1 MSSIDW
7 SKSGQDKALEFI
19 DKDMLVSASAGS
31 GKTTVM
37 VEKILRYLEKG
48 DITKLLVLTF
58 TNASAADMREKLS
71 ERLSERA
78 RVGDNSAHYKKQ
90 LSLMPFA
97 YIGTIDSICG
107 QIYKRYFEEIGLPP
121 TLEVLSEEEKEALVN
136 TALEEVFSD
145 CIKSDNADFRAV
157 YSIYGDARGFEKLKE
172 PLKKIL
178 QFLSSQERPQS
189 FLELAEQEAGKPF
202 LETKAV
208 KELIAVE
215 RKRYG
220 LFENVVFEFQKELKD
235 MGFDAKQQAKYE
247 AKLAE
252 LDERAYVLVHSDD
265 EIIFST
271 MRSGVDF
278 KVDLPRSSKK
288 YEPEQLDFHNR
299 LRDFHKHFRDAYR
312 KLRDDVFGLRG
323 TTQEETENNLRLV
336 KQIVNVVKLTREKY
350 DELKREEGKCDFEDV
365 ERSAL
370 RIFENESIAEEFR
383 NSIDYIFLDE
393 YQDTNRLQ
401 EAIFKK
407 ISRGNLF
414 MVGDVKQAIY
424 GFREAEPQIFI
435 DKRQRYLS
443 GADGKNVPLNK
454 NFRSEQ
460 AVLSFIDTVFSEIM
474 SYDFGGVDYREESRF
489 GEAGLKVNANGN
501 SPAVEVAFF
510 EEEKVKGDAEIK
522 VYSVKNGER
531 DQEPTLREDCYI
543 AEKIAEI
550 VGHDTLFDRRLGR
563 ERPIEYGDIC
573 ILYRARKGATGLK
586 KVFKERGIPFV
597 AEGFEEDNLNQDVEA
612 INCYLRVIDNPLQD
626 VYLTGAMLSHFG
638 GFTELELAEIR
649 KEHLSCKYFHEA
661 VEAYEG
667 ELKER
672 VDAFY
677 SKLSYYCDLS
687 ALVDVPTLVET
698 LMTESGYLSALLAE
712 GKLERIENY
721 NAFVHAVR
729 GKKMATSLRSYVDFL
744 DSGAEL
750 KIPSA
755 IKVSDAVTL
764 MTIHSSKG
772 LEFPVVFVP
781 NMNRKFNP
789 SRENRVVVD
798 SRYGIGIPTFDEAL
812 GEYAGNVRSKA
823 INLGISRKEKQEALR
838 LMYVAFTRARYRL
851 YVTGTG
857 AIDDLGLMIA
867 EGANSFMDW
876 ILFAE
881 ALNKDVKIKRFY
893 VEEREPET
901 EKAEE
906 PMLAPEGAKISLKVE
921 NMTKTATET
930 EPLSFLEY
938 PYLEATAISN
948 KYTVTALNVREQE
961 DEPYIP
967 SLETQNVEKG
977 VAYHKVMELIDFDLD
992 SFDEVKSFVLG
1003 LEESGEIEN
1012 GVVNPAVVLK
1022 TLRHPLFEKIKKG
1035 TLLREQEFIY
1045 YAPACEVLEGVR
1057 AKDFVLVQGVMDL
1070 VAEGEENVLV
1080 DYKVSGAPVEVLRK
1094 RYRTQIELYARAY
1107 EEMTGKRLAHKA
1119 VFVLNRGEV
1128 IEF

>member
-58 TNASAADMREKLS
+58 TNASAADMREKLT
-71 ERLSERA
+71 ERLSEMA
-78 RVGDNSAHYKKQ
+78 RLGDNATHYKKQ

-107 QIYKRYFEEIGLPP
+107 QIYKRYFEELGLPP
-121 TLEVLSEEEKEALVN
+121 TLEVLSEEEKDALVN
-136 TALEEVFSD
+136 TALEEVFAT

-172 PLKKIL
+172 PLKKLL

-189 FLELAEQEAGKPF
+189 FLELAEIEVGKPF
-202 LETKAV
+202 LETVAV
-208 KELIAVE
+208 RELIAVE

-220 LFENVVFEFQKELKD
+220 LFENVIFEFQKELKK

-247 AKLAE
+247 AKLDE
-252 LDERAYVLVHSDD
+252 LGERTYVLVHSDD
-265 EIIFST
+265 EIIFNT

-278 KVDLPRSSKK
+278 NVDLPRSSKK
-288 YEPEQLDFHNR
+288 YEPEQMEFHNR
-299 LRDFHKHFRDAYR
+299 LRDFHKSFRESFR
-312 KLRDDVFGLRG
+312 KLRDGVFGLRG
-323 TTQEETENNLRLV
+323 TSQEDTENNLRLV
-336 KQIVNVVKLTREKY
+336 KQIINVVKMTREKY
-350 DELKREEGKCDFEDV
+350 DDLKREEGKCDFEDV
-365 ERSAL
+365 ERATL

-474 SYDFGGVDYREESRF
+474 SYDFGGVDYKEESRF
-489 GEAGLKVNANGN
+489 GEAGLKVNSNGEA
-501 SPAVEVAFF
+501 PEVEVAFF
-510 EEEKVKGDAEIK
+510 EKENIASEEKIK

-531 DQEPTLREDCYI
+531 NQESTKREDCYI
-543 AEKIAEI
+543 AEKIIEM
-550 VGHDTLFDRRLGR
+550 VGNDTMFDRKLGKS
-563 ERPIEYGDIC
+563 RPIEYGDIC
-573 ILYRARKGATGLK
+573 ILYRARNGAKGLK

-626 VYLTGAMLSHFG
+626 VYLTGAMLSYFG
-638 GFTELELAEIR
+638 GFSENDLAEIR
-649 KEHLSCKYFHEA
+649 KHNMTLKYFHEA
-661 VEAYEG
+661 VAVYEG

-672 VDAFY
+672 VDEFY
-677 SKLSYYCDLS
+677 SKLSYYKDVS
-687 ALVDVPTLVET
+687 ALVDVPTLIET
-698 LMTESGYLSALLAE
+698 LMTESGYISALLAE

-721 NAFVHAVR
+721 NSFVHAVR
-729 GKKMATSLRSYVDFL
+729 GKKMATGLRSYVDFL
-744 DSGAEL
+744 DSGTEL
-750 KIPSA
+750 KIPSVV
-755 IKVSDAVTL
+755 KVSNAVTL

-781 NMNRKFNP
+781 NTDRKFNG
-789 SRENRVVVD
+789 SKENLIVVD

-812 GEYAGNVRSKA
+812 GEYAGNIRSKA
-823 INLGISRKEKQEALR
+823 INLGIIRKEKQEALR

-857 AIDDLGLMIA
+857 EVDSLGPMIA
-867 EGANSFMDW
+867 EGAHSFMDW

-881 ALNKDVKIKRFY
+881 ALNSDVKVKRFY
-893 VEEREPET
+893 VEKKEPEN
-901 EKAEE
+901 EKVEE
-906 PMLAPEGAKISLKVE
+906 EKVVVEGAKISLNVE
-921 NMTKTATET
+921 AVGSGVTA

-938 PYLEATAISN
+938 PFMESTVIAN
-948 KYTVTALNVREQE
+948 KYTVTSLNAQE
-961 DEPYIP
+961 SEDGPYIP
-967 SLETQNVEKG
+967 SLETQSIEKG
-977 VAYHKVMELIDFDLD
+977 VAYHKVMELIDFALSSLD
-992 SFDEVKSFVLG
+992 EIKAFILG
-1003 LEESGEIEN
+1003 LEEKGEIEK
-1012 GVVNPAVVLK
+1012 GVVNPNVVLK
-1022 TLRHPLFEKIKKG
+1022 TLSHPLFEKIKRG
-1035 TLLREQEFIY
+1035 NLLREQEFIY
-1045 YAPACEVLEGVR
+1045 YAPACEVLSGVT
-1057 AKDFVLVQGVMDL
+1057 ANDPVLVQGVMDL
-1070 VAEGEENVLV
+1070 VVEGEENMLI
-1080 DYKVSGAPVEVLRK
+1080 DYKVSGATVEVLRE
-1094 RYRTQIELYARAY
+1094 RYRTQVELYAKAY
-1107 EEMTGKRLAHKA
+1107 EEMTGKKLMHKA